1 MVERRSERAMT
12 PDDPARITR
21 RNDMPAHS
29 DSSSDPTP
37 TRSIGSTGVGA
48 HAATDAPAADA
59 PTARYTP
66 AEYTTVDRTPT
77 SPAPSVAE
85 PVATTATDT
94 DRRADTDLR
103 TDTDVDRHRGMGRG
117 DRQQVVAA
125 QKARYGGISWG
136 AAFFGW
142 LSANGM
148 AVILIPLLSAGGR
161 AFRPSR
167 RAGWPSACPRRWPPR
182 TRRPPRRRP
191 GWGWA
196 RASRCWSCC
205 SWPTWPAATWP

>member
-59 PTARYTP
+59 PTAAYTP

-77 SPAPSVAE
+77 SPAASATG
-85 PVATTATDT
+85 PVATTATATDT
-94 DRRADTDLR
+94 DGRADE
-103 TDTDVDRHRGMGRG
+103 DVDRHRGMGRS

-125 QKARYGGISWG
+125 QRARYGGIS
-136 AAFFGW
+136 
-142 LSANGM
+142 
-148 AVILIPLLSAGGR
+148 
-161 AFRPSR
+161 
-167 RAGWPSACPRRWPPR
+167 
-182 TRRPPRRRP
+182 
-191 GWGWA
+191 
-196 RASRCWSCC
+196 
-205 SWPTWPAATWP
+205 